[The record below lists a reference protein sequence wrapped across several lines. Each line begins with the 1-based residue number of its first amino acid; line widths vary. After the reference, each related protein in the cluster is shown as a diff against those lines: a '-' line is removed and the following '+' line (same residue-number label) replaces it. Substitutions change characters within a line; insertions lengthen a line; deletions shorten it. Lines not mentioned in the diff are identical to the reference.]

1 MSLLMVLLTFL
12 SEAYVLWW
20 MGEAPLAKWT
30 ALLSG
35 PSVTI
40 VDMIHMNLWCR
51 AIECVFIP
59 VERKRLVTT
68 FST

>member
-30 ALLSG
+30 ALLS
-35 PSVTI
+35 SEWAEFETI
-40 VDMIHMNLWCR
+40 WIYGVVL
-51 AIECVFIP
+51 
-59 VERKRLVTT
+59 
-68 FST
+68 

>member
-35 PSVTI
+35 PSVAI
-40 VDMIHMNLWCR
+40 VDMNLWCR
-51 AIECVFIP
+51 AIMCFHT
-59 VERKRLVTT
+59 RRT
-68 FST
+68 

>member
-40 VDMIHMNLWCR
+40 VDMNLWCR
-51 AIECVFIP
+51 AIMCFHT
-59 VERKRLVTT
+59 RRT
-68 FST
+68 